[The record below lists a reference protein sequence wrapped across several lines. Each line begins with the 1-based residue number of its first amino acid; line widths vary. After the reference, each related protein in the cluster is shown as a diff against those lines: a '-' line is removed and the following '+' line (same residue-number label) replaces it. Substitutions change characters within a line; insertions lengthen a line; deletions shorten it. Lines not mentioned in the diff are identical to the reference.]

1 MKAKIYRIV
10 LPCGGTYVGQTKKH
24 VYQRWGAH
32 LTELDKGKHYN
43 KQMQKSFDN
52 NEVDDWKF
60 EIIESIENGDKPYI
74 NLMEQHHA
82 ALEIDLINEHK
93 IHVNEKERRASYRE
107 MYNKHSL
114 NYYHENKKERLAKS
128 NEWYKNNKEKKR
140 EYNKKYKSKLS
151 TTHEQ

>member
-24 VYQRWGAH
+24 VYQRWGQH
-32 LTELDKGKHYN
+32 LTDLDRGKHYN

-60 EIIESIENGDKPYI
+60 EIIESIESDDKSYI

-82 ALEIDLINEHK
+82 ALEVNLINEHK
-93 IHVNEKERRASYRE
+93 MHVNEKERRASYKE
-107 MYNKHSL
+107 MVNSKAL
-114 NYYHENKKERLAKS
+114 EYYYDNHEERKKKG
-128 NEWYKNNKEKKR
+128 R
-140 EYNKKYKSKLS
+140 EYQQKKSKFKRAL
-151 TTHEQ
+151 